1 MTTYDSSVLTYAE
14 GRQNVTMTKVAAS
27 GSSDECCADVIAG
40 GAGPALLLIDA
51 TSAGTTITVTL
62 HAGDGPA
69 AAVDVAFELDQQQ
82 FAVIPVDTAAFVCAD
97 GKIYFKIEAES
108 ALENT
113 NARIGVLLQR
123 NVTAY

>member
-1 MTTYDSSVLTYAE
+1 MTTYTTTPLTYAD
-14 GRQNVTMTKVAAS
+14 GLQTLTMTKVSISA
-27 GSSDECCADVIAG
+27 SSDECCADVSAG

-51 TSAGTTITVTL
+51 TNAGTNITVTL

-69 AAVDVAFELDQQQ
+69 AAGDRAIDLEQLK
-82 FAVIPVDTAAFVCAD
+82 FAVIPVDTAALVRAD

-108 ALENT
+108 SLATANI
-113 NARIGVLLQR
+113 RIGVLLQR